1 MKILYRIGS
10 WTALCLKLYVAQKV
24 ATGQL
29 RYHFDRHV
37 FNPADPQNIIFL
49 SGYKAPEVSEWN
61 KYKDDLKR
69 KRKRKLQ
76 GTYTDLTATAPAFVE
91 GLDEVGAK
99 ADAGIDRSKLS
110 LEIDRSKLSLDVERS
125 KLSIDIERSKLS
137 VDVDVDS
144 DVPMRSRHCLS
155 ASNSN
160 SSFSS
165 TSTTPF
171 CRDGQRPPPPRLAP
185 PANAARRRI
194 SAAGSADIEEVGSV
208 PVTFWPS

>member
-1 MKILYRIGS
+1 MGTAIG
-10 WTALCLKLYVAQKV
+10 LICFLL
-24 ATGQL
+24 L
-29 RYHFDRHV
+29 ECD
-37 FNPADPQNIIFL
+37 NINFS
-49 SGYKAPEVSEWN
+49 SGYKAPEVAEWN

-91 GLDEVGAK
+91 GLDEVGATV
-99 ADAGIDRSKLS
+99 DAGVDRSKLG
-110 LEIDRSKLSLDVERS
+110 
-125 KLSIDIERSKLS
+125 IDIERSKLS
-137 VDVDVDS
+137 VDVDS
-144 DVPMRSRHCLS
+144 DIQLRSRHCLS

-185 PANAARRRI
+185 PANAVRRRM
-194 SAAGSADIEEVGSV
+194 SAAGSADIEEVGDLPHSSLIRFCPCV
-208 PVTFWPS
+208 DFLPLFVEQA